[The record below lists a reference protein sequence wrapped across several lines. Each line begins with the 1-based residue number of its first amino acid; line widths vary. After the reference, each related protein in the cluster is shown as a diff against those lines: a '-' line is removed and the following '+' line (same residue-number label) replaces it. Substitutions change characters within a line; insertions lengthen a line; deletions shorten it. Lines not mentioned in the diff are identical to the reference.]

1 MIRLGGWHDLVDFV
15 VVKMGD
21 FDVVLGIEYLLGHQ
35 VIRMPLAKC
44 LVITRSAPTIVQ
56 TEIHQPNGQTPR
68 TLSCNKMPD
77 SLPKSLPPRRMIEH
91 EIELLSGAKPPAKN
105 AYRMTPPRLA
115 ELRKQLD
122 ELLNAEFIR
131 PAKALYG
138 APILFQ
144 KKIDGSL

>member
-1 MIRLGGWHDLVDFV
+1 MIKCSVGKGYRKVLNFVALPIVGLVKQTMIRLGGWHDLVDFV

-21 FDVVLGIEYLLGHQ
+21 FDVVLGIEYLLGH
-35 VIRMPLAKC
+35 
-44 LVITRSAPTIVQ
+44 
-56 TEIHQPNGQTPR
+56 QTPR